1 MNTSDPHQ
9 IEKKELFSPT
19 ISDEQI
25 CAKFREGENIYNIV
39 NWYSN
44 ITGKGIEE
52 SKDIIVRLLFDRSD
66 MGDYAKEVLLNTD
79 YYNYIMEGITPSPES
94 KSDKRWGWLFK
105 FMGIVLASF
114 VLFVIFLAI
123 GNAGIANTLF
133 FIFVLGGSYSIVWG
147 MSERNNARIFGYIM
161 SLIITII
168 ALCAIWN
175 AAFNW
180 ES

>member
-1 MNTSDPHQ
+1 MNTSTPHQ

-66 MGDYAKEVLLNTD
+66 MVDYANEVLLNTD
-79 YYNYIMEGITPSPES
+79 YYNYIMEGTTPSPES
-94 KSDKRWGWLFK
+94 KSDKNWGWLIK
-105 FMGIVLASF
+105 TVGIILASF
-114 VLFVIFLAI
+114 VLFVIFSAI
-123 GNAGIANTLF
+123 GNAGMANTLF

>member
-1 MNTSDPHQ
+1 MTSTRKLEYTQRALADKAGITYVTIAN
-9 IEKKELFSPT
+9 IESKKHIVRIDTLLKIVDVLGYTIKIENNEHFGPSSNREKELFSPT

-114 VLFVIFLAI
+114 VLFVIF
-123 GNAGIANTLF
+123 
-133 FIFVLGGSYSIVWG
+133 
-147 MSERNNARIFGYIM
+147 
-161 SLIITII
+161 
-168 ALCAIWN
+168 
-175 AAFNW
+175 
-180 ES
+180 

>member
-1 MNTSDPHQ
+1 
-9 IEKKELFSPT
+9 
-19 ISDEQI
+19 
-25 CAKFREGENIYNIV
+25 
-39 NWYSN
+39 
-44 ITGKGIEE
+44 
-52 SKDIIVRLLFDRSD
+52 
-66 MGDYAKEVLLNTD
+66 
-79 YYNYIMEGITPSPES
+79 
-94 KSDKRWGWLFK
+94 
-105 FMGIVLASF
+105 MGIVLASF

>member
-1 MNTSDPHQ
+1 MNTSTPHQ
-9 IEKKELFSPT
+9 IEKKELFTPT

-79 YYNYIMEGITPSPES
+79 YYNYIMEGITPPQNLSQT
-94 KSDKRWGWLFK
+94 KDGAGYLNLW
-105 FMGIVLASF
+105 VLYWHRLYSLSF
-114 VLFVIFLAI
+114 F
-123 GNAGIANTLF
+123 
-133 FIFVLGGSYSIVWG
+133 
-147 MSERNNARIFGYIM
+147 
-161 SLIITII
+161 
-168 ALCAIWN
+168 
-175 AAFNW
+175 
-180 ES
+180 